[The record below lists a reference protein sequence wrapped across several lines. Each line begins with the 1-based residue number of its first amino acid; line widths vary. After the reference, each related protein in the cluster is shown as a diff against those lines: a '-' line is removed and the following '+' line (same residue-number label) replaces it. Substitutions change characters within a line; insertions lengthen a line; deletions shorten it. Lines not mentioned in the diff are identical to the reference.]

1 LHERTCVRYAAAF
14 VIRLA
19 RASLAE
25 LESILRHAATGG
37 ADLDRADYPS
47 GCEPAAGPVRFEVR
61 ANGALVVRVDSTEY
75 ATGDFALTMLFGRG
89 VCVFGSVRH
98 FHGFCRGP
106 LATAFGLEPVEPE
119 TAAGEDDDEAVIPG
133 GAPSAV
139 RVRRRRLTAERLA
152 ARLARDIHGQEAA
165 LARVAAVVSAQLAK
179 TRPAVPGSVML
190 LGPTG
195 VGKTATVEALPRAL
209 ARLGRSD
216 AHVHRVDC
224 AELADGIQLTR
235 VLGVAPGYHG
245 HTTSTALLDALQR
258 PGTIVLFDEIEK
270 AHRELQDALLA
281 VLDAGRLTAPTGKV
295 VECTHALIVFS
306 SNLAVEE
313 LMERLGDVPLED
325 RATVTRICRAH
336 LVDHGLRPELVG
348 RIGAFAVYGELDAAA
363 LRGAAETAIE
373 TLAAE
378 YGLRLESI
386 DPVIADVVLDLADG
400 SGAGARGL
408 RHAARDLLAECMA
421 DRAEAASDA
430 RWAVTAGPPVELVAV

>member
-1 LHERTCVRYAAAF
+1 

-37 ADLDRADYPS
+37 ADLERAEYPS

-61 ANGALVVRVDSTEY
+61 ANGALVVRVESRKY
-75 ATGDFALTMLFGRG
+75 AAADFALAMLFGRG
-89 VCVFGSVRH
+89 VCVFGSVGH
-98 FHGFCRGP
+98 FHHFCTGP
-106 LATAFGLEPVEPE
+106 LAAVFGLEPAEPDADAE
-119 TAAGEDDDEAVIPG
+119 TDEAEADVSG
-133 GAPSAV
+133 GGTSV

-152 ARLARDIHGQEAA
+152 AKLGQEIHGQDAA
-165 LARVAAVVSAQLAK
+165 LQRVAAVVSAQLAK

-209 ARLGRSD
+209 ARLGRKE
-216 AHVHRVDC
+216 AHVYRIDC
-224 AELADGIQLTR
+224 AELAEDIQLTR

-245 HTTSTALLDALQR
+245 HTKSTALLDALER
-258 PGTIVLFDEIEK
+258 PGAIVLFDEIEK
-270 AHRELQDALLA
+270 AHHELHDALLA
-281 VLDAGRLTAPTGKV
+281 VLDSGRLTAPTGKV
-295 VECTHALIVFS
+295 VVCAHALIVLT
-306 SNLAVEE
+306 SNLEVDE
-313 LMERLGDVPLED
+313 LADRLGEIPLAD
-325 RATVTRICRAH
+325 RATVARICRAH
-336 LVDHGLRPELVG
+336 LVEYGLRPELVG

-373 TLAAE
+373 ALAAE
-378 YGLRLESI
+378 YGIRVESI
-386 DPVIADVVLDLADG
+386 DPVVADVVLDLADG

-421 DRAEAASDA
+421 DRAGEASGT
-430 RWAVTAGPPVELVAV
+430 RWAVTAGPPVELVAI